1 MGIVIGV
8 IAMLVIP
15 ALLLSMLGRAIP
27 PLGRLMKAL
36 APLLALGCF
45 GLAIADFFS
54 PAASKGG
61 GFVLFALLGLGF
73 LIYGGKPN
81 QRKRDGD

>member
-54 PAASKGG
+54 AAASKGG
-61 GFVLFALLGLGF
+61 AFALLSLLGLAF
-73 LIYGGKPN
+73 LIYGGRTNKPP
-81 QRKRDGD
+81 GD